1 MVLEWVCFRRS
12 NVEGRNLLI
21 FCLGTSRTVHRH
33 WGPACCGLRLVAP
46 GRGTGYNGG
55 STGLYTVHVK
65 ARKDGHGASSGKHK
79 AAGGLVH

>member
-1 MVLEWVCFRRS
+1 MGMRSSKSWIRAARIDVSPAWVRKADGIGRWRRKEWC
-12 NVEGRNLLI
+12 
-21 FCLGTSRTVHRH
+21 
-33 WGPACCGLRLVAP
+33 WMAP